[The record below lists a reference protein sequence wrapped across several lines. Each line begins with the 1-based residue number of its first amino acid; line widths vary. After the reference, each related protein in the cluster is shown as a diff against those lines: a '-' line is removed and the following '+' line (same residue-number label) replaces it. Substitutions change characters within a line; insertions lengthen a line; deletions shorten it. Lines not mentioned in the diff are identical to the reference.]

1 MREKPILI
9 LTPGSLFQEKLK
21 SGLQIF
27 KKIAIPIGSF
37 FKKIFFQVLAFLKK
51 KGQIL
56 YDFLMKRKAS
66 IQKRSFG
73 SG

>member
-37 FKKIFFQVLAFLKK
+37 LKNLLPSVGFFKE
-51 KGQIL
+51 KGSNSL
-56 YDFLMKRKAS
+56 
-66 IQKRSFG
+66 
-73 SG
+73 